1 MNISTSPE
9 QDLAP
14 IPLCDL
20 KAQYQTLKDEVG
32 PAMQRVL
39 ESCAFIKGPEVV
51 RFESD
56 FAALHGLEA
65 DRAVG
70 CSNGTSALTV
80 ALKSL
85 ELAAGG
91 EVIIPSHT
99 FFATA
104 ESVFLAGLVP
114 VFADIRP
121 GDYTLDPKAA
131 AALITDRTVA
141 IVPVHIYGTMAD
153 MDALMALA
161 ERHSLALI
169 EDTAQAHMAC
179 WNGRMAGSIGD
190 AAAFSFYPGKN
201 LGAYGD
207 AGAMLAREAEVADR
221 ARCHVDHGRADKYL
235 HEAIGD
241 NQRID
246 TLQAAVLEVKLRH
259 LSRWSEARRAI
270 AARYDAAFRK
280 AGFKTIE
287 PDLSCTPVYHLYIVE
302 VSNRDEAMAALKAQ
316 GIASGVHYPVPVHAQ
331 PALTDFGL
339 KSGPLEVTTRIVDR
353 IMSLPIYPEMTDE
366 QVDRV
371 IASFLNVA
379 KA

>member
-1 MNISTSPE
+1 MNILTNPE

-20 KAQYQTLKDEVG
+20 KAQYQTLKDEVD
-32 PAMQRVL
+32 PVVQRVL

-56 FAALHGLEA
+56 FAALHNLPA
-65 DRAVG
+65 DRAVS

-85 ELAAGG
+85 ELGTGG

-104 ESVFLAGLVP
+104 ESVLLAGLVP

-121 GDYTLDPKAA
+121 DDYTLDPEAA

-153 MDALMALA
+153 MDALVALA
-161 ERHSLALI
+161 EQHDLALI

-207 AGAMLAREAEVADR
+207 AGAMLAREANVADR
-221 ARCHVDHGRADKYL
+221 ARRHVDHGRADKYL
-235 HEAIGD
+235 HDAIGD

-246 TLQAAVLEVKLRH
+246 TLQAAILEVKLRH
-259 LSRWSEARRAI
+259 LPRWSEARRAI
-270 AARYDAAFRK
+270 AARYDAAFRA

-287 PDLSCTPVYHLYIVE
+287 PDPCCTPVYHLYVVE
-302 VSNRDEAMAALKAQ
+302 VSNRDEVMAALKAR
-316 GIASGVHYPVPVHAQ
+316 GVASGVHYPVPVHAQ
-331 PALTDFGL
+331 PALAKAAL
-339 KSGPLEVTTRIVDR
+339 KAGPLEVTTRIADR

-371 IASFLNVA
+371 IASFLSFA